1 MNKEQFD
8 LIKKK
13 YGHYASWA
21 IWAEEGDKPK
31 SNMGDLSIFEDKN
44 ILSHINPNIILVGL
58 NISKRDEIN
67 RPFEN
72 FHGPLGGAYK
82 IRYAFKNS
90 LYWGGYMTDVIKDFA
105 EKVSKKMMSY
115 LKEDKIFEKEN
126 INSFLKELEDLESNN
141 PTIIAFGNDAY
152 SVLIRNLKN
161 RKYFIKVPIWMGYIA
176 GYILDIIARFTNII
190 FPFSLRRL
198 KAMTRDV
205 LYSNKKILHV
215 LNVKNKYGVQ
225 QGIKFTVEWYH
236 QNGIL

>member
-1 MNKEQFD
+1 MNETKFE

-21 IWAEEGDKPK
+21 IWAEAGDTPK

-44 ILSHINPNIILVGL
+44 ILSKLKPNIILAGL

-82 IRYAFKNS
+82 IRYAFINS
-90 LYWGGYMTDVIKDFA
+90 PYWGGYMTDVIKDFA

-161 RKYFIKVPIWMGYIA
+161 SYNIKKVPHYSTYMSKEKYREEVKS
-176 GYILDIIARFTNII
+176 IL
-190 FPFSLRRL
+190 
-198 KAMTRDV
+198 
-205 LYSNKKILHV
+205 
-215 LNVKNKYGVQ
+215 
-225 QGIKFTVEWYH
+225 KF
-236 QNGIL
+236 